1 MRIMRIGS
9 TAINLEK
16 IIAIEFEERADG
28 CLLTFETEHT
38 VKQVMV
44 PDATEEETMTAMMT
58 RINKPEHFNST
69 HFDLM
74 FAISAVRRERKE
86 RIQ

>member
-1 MRIMRIGS
+1 MRIGS

-16 IIAIEFEERADG
+16 VIAIEFDECAAG

-44 PDATEEETMTAMMT
+44 PNATEEETMTAMMT

-74 FAISAVRRERKE
+74 VAISAVRRERKE